1 MTPKAPAPETDPS
14 VAARLQRWADQDAVG
29 LLWARDHRLWSS
41 KPAAEIEDR
50 LGWLTLPVT
59 MRRQLPGLADFAAE
73 VAAEGITHVVLLG
86 MGGSSLAPDVFSR
99 TFGSRPEYPGL
110 LVLDSTH
117 PAAVRAVD
125 EAIDPAATLFV
136 VSSKSGTTI
145 EPLSF
150 LAYFWERVGAS
161 SPTPGRHFA
170 AITDPGTSLAAL
182 ARERGF
188 RRVFEAPADVGGR
201 FSALTP
207 FGLVPAT
214 LIGADAA
221 GLLDRAEG
229 MAEACHRP
237 PADNPGLAL
246 GALLGEAARAG
257 RDKATF
263 LVSPALAAFPAWLE
277 QLVAES
283 TGKHGSGILPVADEP
298 AAAPAAYGNDRVFV
312 YLSLAGDAD
321 ATQAAA
327 VDALEAAGHPVVRL
341 HLDSLADMGAEMYRA
356 EVAVA
361 MAGSVLGINP
371 FDQPDVQL
379 AKELATRA
387 MAGDAGG
394 EPIEAIPPGNA
405 AALGGALASLLGRAQ
420 PGDYFAIQAFIA
432 PTPRAAQALQRLRL
446 GVRDRLQL
454 ATTLGFGPRFLHST
468 GQYHKGG
475 PNHGL
480 FLQVVD
486 APAPDLEV
494 PGAGYGFGRLVSAQA
509 DGDFRAL
516 VSRDR
521 RVLRVDLGSRTEAG
535 LAALAEALG

>member
-1 MTPKAPAPETDPS
+1 MTPNASTPETDPS
-14 VAARLQRWADQDAVG
+14 VAARLQRWAGQDAVG
-29 LLWARDHRLWSS
+29 LLWARDHHLWSP

-73 VAAEGITHVVLLG
+73 VAAEGIAHVVLLG
-86 MGGSSLAPDVFSR
+86 MGGSSLAPDVFAR
-99 TFGSRPEYPGL
+99 TFGSRPGCPGL

-188 RRVFEAPADVGGR
+188 RRVFEAPTDVGGR

-229 MAEACHRP
+229 MAQACHRP

-246 GALLGEAARAG
+246 GALLGEAARSG

-283 TGKHGSGILPVADEP
+283 TGKHGTGILPVADEP

-312 YLSLAGDAD
+312 YLYLAGDPD
-321 ATQAAA
+321 AAQAAA
-327 VDALEAAGHPVVRL
+327 VDALEATGHPVVRL
-341 HLDSLADMGAEMYRA
+341 RLDSLADMGAEMYRA

-361 MAGSVLGINP
+361 MAGNVLGINP

-387 MAGDAGG
+387 MAGEAGG
-394 EPIEAIPPGNA
+394 EPIEAVPAGGPA
-405 AALGGALASLLGRAQ
+405 ASALASLLGRAQ

-432 PTPRAAQALQRLRL
+432 PTPPAAAALQRLRL
-446 GVRDRLQL
+446 GVRDRLHL

-486 APAPDLEV
+486 APTPDLEV
-494 PGAGYGFGRLVSAQA
+494 PGAGYGFGGLVSAQA
-509 DGDFRAL
+509 DGDLRAL

-535 LAALAEALG
+535 LAALAHALG